1 MKGINKEMAGSYQSE
16 YAQSCKMQVK
26 VYLVL
31 QRHNLAKAGA
41 PNVTVIAACLTRKAA
56 QDIVD
61 SMPGTFVEKHVA
73 SK

>member
-1 MKGINKEMAGSYQSE
+1 MGIDKGIANSYPSG

-31 QRHNLAKAGA
+31 QRHNLVKAGS
-41 PNVTVIAACLTRKAA
+41 PNVTVIGACLTRKAA